1 MIFHHG
7 VIDSSGGSSLS
18 ELNIRHH
25 QVLFVRVPKHIL
37 KISLQLAP
45 EKEPSSNFL
54 DFYDF
59 LSPLIEVYLDVVSRP
74 ITSVETLYEYTRRIS
89 LKNSSETIYI
99 DLEVEKMLLSTLF
112 FSVVRNVE
120 FHELIETSEPVA
132 E

>member
-7 VIDSSGGSSLS
+7 IIDSSGGSSLS

-25 QVLFVRVPKHIL
+25 QVLLVGVPKHVL
-37 KISLQLAP
+37 KIPLKLAP

-54 DFYDF
+54 DFYDL

-74 ITSVETLYEYTRRIS
+74 ISSVETLDEYTRRIP
-89 LKNSSETIYI
+89 LKNSSETIYV
-99 DLEVEKMLLSTLF
+99 DLKVKKMLLSTLF
-112 FSVVRNVE
+112 FGVVRNVE